1 MLNCW
6 YLEKEFL
13 KSVNEHQGILFKIC
27 RMYCKDN
34 DDVNDLFQDMLLQ
47 LWQAW
52 PSFKGTSK
60 LTTWMY
66 RICLNTA
73 IARLRKSSR
82 SPVLQALTLVQY
94 AMPDA
99 GPQRLDIL
107 FDNELQAAIDGLDRI
122 DKALIMLYLDEKSY
136 RDIAEIMDLSETN
149 VGVKLNRIKTKL
161 KERMRP

>member
-1 MLNCW
+1 M
-6 YLEKEFL
+6 EKEFL

-27 RMYCKDN
+27 RMYCDDN

-73 IARLRKSSR
+73 IARLRKSNR
-82 SPVLQALTLVQY
+82 SPAVQTLTAAQY
-94 AMPDA
+94 SMPDA

-107 FDNELQAAIDGLDRI
+107 FDSELQAAIDGLDRI

-136 RDIAEIMDLSETN
+136 KEIAEIMDLSETN

>member
-1 MLNCW
+1 
-6 YLEKEFL
+6 
-13 KSVNEHQGILFKIC
+13 
-27 RMYCKDN
+27 MYCKDN

-52 PSFKGTSK
+52 PTFKGTSK

-82 SPVLQALTLVQY
+82 SPEVQALTETQY
-94 AMPDA
+94 GMPEA

-107 FDNELQAAIDGLDRI
+107 FDNELQAAIDGLSRI

-136 RDIAEIMDLSETN
+136 KDIAEIMDLTESN

-161 KERMRP
+161 KERMGA

>member
-1 MLNCW
+1 
-6 YLEKEFL
+6 
-13 KSVNEHQGILFKIC
+13 
-27 RMYCKDN
+27 MYCQDN

-52 PSFKGTSK
+52 PSFKGASK

-82 SPVLQALTLVQY
+82 SPVLQALTLTHY

-107 FDNELQAAIDGLDRI
+107 FDTELQAAIDGLDRI

-136 RDIAEIMDLSETN
+136 KEIAEIMEMSETN

>member
-1 MLNCW
+1 M
-6 YLEKEFL
+6 
-13 KSVNEHQGILFKIC
+13 FKIC
-27 RMYCKDN
+27 RMYCTDN

-52 PSFKGTSK
+52 PTFKGTAK

-66 RICLNTA
+66 RVCLHTA

-82 SPVLQALTLVQY
+82 SPILQTLTLAQHT
-94 AMPDA
+94 MPDV

-107 FDNELQAAIDGLDRI
+107 FDSELQAAIDGLDRI

-136 RDIAEIMDLSETN
+136 KEIAEIMDLSESN
-149 VGVKLNRIKTKL
+149 VGVKINRIKAKL
-161 KERMRP
+161 KERMGA

>member
-1 MLNCW
+1 M
-6 YLEKEFL
+6 EKEFL

-27 RMYCKDN
+27 RIYCKDN

-47 LWQAW
+47 LWQSW
-52 PSFKGTSK
+52 PSFKGASK

-66 RICLNTA
+66 RICFNTA

-82 SPVLQALTLVQY
+82 GPTLQPLTFAQY
-94 AMPDA
+94 GMPDA

-107 FDNELQAAIDGLDRI
+107 FDSELQAAIDGLDRI

-136 RDIAEIMDLSETN
+136 KEIAEIMDLTETN

>member
-1 MLNCW
+1 
-6 YLEKEFL
+6 
-13 KSVNEHQGILFKIC
+13 
-27 RMYCKDN
+27 MYCKDN

-52 PSFKGTSK
+52 PSFKGASK

-73 IARLRKSSR
+73 ISRLRKNSR
-82 SPVLQALTLVQY
+82 SPVLQTLTLAQHTV
-94 AMPDA
+94 PDA

-107 FDNELQAAIDGLDRI
+107 FDTELQAAIDGLNRI

-136 RDIAEIMDLSETN
+136 KEIAEIMGLTETN
-149 VGVKLNRIKTKL
+149 VGVKINRIKTKL

>member
-1 MLNCW
+1 M
-6 YLEKEFL
+6 EKEFL

-27 RMYCKDN
+27 RMYCTDN

-52 PSFKGTSK
+52 PSFKGASK

-82 SPVLQALTLVQY
+82 SPAVQILTEAQY
-94 AMPDA
+94 GMPDA

-107 FDNELQAAIDGLDRI
+107 FDSELQVAIDSLSRI

-136 RDIAEIMDLSETN
+136 KEIAEIMDMTESN
-149 VGVKLNRIKTKL
+149 VGVKLNRIKNKL
-161 KERMRP
+161 KERMGA

>member
-1 MLNCW
+1 M
-6 YLEKEFL
+6 EKEFL

-52 PSFKGTSK
+52 PTFKAQSK

-73 IARLRKSSR
+73 IARLRKSNR
-82 SPVLQALTLVQY
+82 SPALQALTLAQY
-94 AMPDA
+94 GLPNDTTY
-99 GPQRLDIL
+99 RLDIL
-107 FDNELQAAIDGLDRI
+107 FDSELQIAIDGLDRI

-136 RDIAEIMDLSETN
+136 KEIAEIMGLSETN